1 MGIVD
6 YSKLPLI
13 DSFDKL
19 ERNTPVYSDKYGSG
33 EVLWH
38 YKEDIVIA
46 FSTFRKRFSPDD
58 HDLREIPKSWV
69 EKKRKKIEVEV
80 RGHKMSFSAF
90 KTMRELEKELNFY
103 IKRTKEI
110 EESNPNDPSLPY
122 RKQQIKKAGDIL
134 NEIGDGPGISQ
145 HNSPKHTHPHPS

>member
-13 DSFDKL
+13 DSFYKL
-19 ERNTPVYSDKYGSG
+19 EKNTRVYSDKYGLG

-46 FSTFRKRFSPDD
+46 FSLYRKRFSPDD

-69 EKKRKKIEVEV
+69 EKKRKKTEVEV
-80 RGHKMSFSAF
+80 HGHKMSLSAF
-90 KTMRELEKELNFY
+90 KTMRELEKEINFY

-110 EESNPNDPSLPY
+110 EDSNPNDPSLPY
-122 RKQQIKKAGDIL
+122 RKQLIKEAENIL
-134 NEIGDGPGISQ
+134 NK
-145 HNSPKHTHPHPS
+145 PK